1 MGYSLILDTSNKSL
15 VVGLANEEKVI
26 AKTQY
31 YAWQR
36 QSEMTVQEVKK
47 IMEDLKVSFDD
58 LSEVILTIGPGSY
71 TGVRIALTI
80 GKVIALCKN
89 IPIVELSSL
98 NALAGV
104 EGRKMSIIDAR
115 SKRCYV
121 GFYENGI
128 KVKEDT
134 IMKNDEIL
142 EYCKE
147 NNYILAGEVGVLGLE
162 EKEIDLV
169 DNMFK
174 VSKLLKKTYNV
185 HEVKP
190 TYLKD

>member
-1 MGYSLILDTSNKSL
+1 MKTLLLDSSNIDLCVGIAIDNELKYSCS
-15 VVGLANEEKVI
+15 
-26 AKTQY
+26 Y
-31 YAWQR
+31 PCWQR
-36 QSEMTVQEVKK
+36 QSEMMIPELEKGLKELNLSLKDFDEV
-47 IMEDLKVSFDD
+47 VCG
-58 LSEVILTIGPGSY
+58 IGPGSY

-89 IPIVELSSL
+89 IPIIELSSL
-98 NALAGV
+98 NALAGTN
-104 EGRKMSIIDAR
+104 GRKMSIIDAR

-142 EYCKE
+142 EYSKE

-162 EKEIDLV
+162 ENEIDLV

-174 VSKLLKKTYNV
+174 VSKLLNKTYNV

>member
-1 MGYSLILDTSNKSL
+1 MGYSLILDTSSKNL
-15 VVGLANEEKVI
+15 VVGIASDVVLKKV
-26 AKTQY
+26 QY

-47 IMEDLKVSFDD
+47 IMEDLNVSFDD

-89 IPIVELSSL
+89 IPIIELSSL
-98 NALAGV
+98 NALAGTN
-104 EGRKMSIIDAR
+104 GRKMSIIDAR

-128 KVKEDT
+128 KAKEDT

-142 EYCKE
+142 EYSKE

-162 EKEIDLV
+162 ENEIDLV

-174 VSKLLKKTYNV
+174 VSKLLNKTYNV

>member
-1 MGYSLILDTSNKSL
+1 
-15 VVGLANEEKVI
+15 
-26 AKTQY
+26 
-31 YAWQR
+31 
-36 QSEMTVQEVKK
+36 MTVQEVKK
-47 IMEDLKVSFDD
+47 IMDEENISFNDLD
-58 LSEVILTIGPGSY
+58 EIILTIGPGSY

-80 GKVIALCKN
+80 GKTIALCQN
-89 IPIVELSSL
+89 IPLIEVSSL

-104 EGRKMSIIDAR
+104 NGRKMSIIDAR

-121 GFYENGI
+121 GFYENGQ
-128 KVKEDT
+128 KVCDDT

-142 EYCKE
+142 EYSKE
-147 NNYILAGEVGVLGLE
+147 NNYELVGEVGVLGLE

-169 DNMFK
+169 ENMFE
-174 VSKLLKKTYNV
+174 VSKLLTKTYNV

>member
-15 VVGLANEEKVI
+15 VVGLANEKVLR
-26 AKTQY
+26 KTQY

-47 IMEDLKVSFDD
+47 IMDEENISFNDLD
-58 LSEVILTIGPGSY
+58 EVILTIGPGSY

-80 GKVIALCKN
+80 GKTIALCQN
-89 IPIVELSSL
+89 IPLIEVSSL

-104 EGRKMSIIDAR
+104 KGRKMSIIDAR
-115 SKRCYV
+115 SKRSYV
-121 GFYENGI
+121 GFYENGK
-128 KVKEDT
+128 KVCDDT

-142 EYCKE
+142 EYSKE
-147 NNYILAGEVGVLGLE
+147 NNYELVGEVGVLGLE

-169 DNMFK
+169 ENMFE
-174 VSKLLKKTYNV
+174 VSKLLTKTYNV

>member
-15 VVGLANEEKVI
+15 VVGLADEEKVI

-47 IMEDLKVSFDD
+47 IMEDLNVSFDD

-89 IPIVELSSL
+89 IPI
-98 NALAGV
+98 
-104 EGRKMSIIDAR
+104 I
-115 SKRCYV
+115 
-121 GFYENGI
+121 
-128 KVKEDT
+128 
-134 IMKNDEIL
+134 
-142 EYCKE
+142 
-147 NNYILAGEVGVLGLE
+147 
-162 EKEIDLV
+162 
-169 DNMFK
+169 
-174 VSKLLKKTYNV
+174 
-185 HEVKP
+185 
-190 TYLKD
+190 

>member
-15 VVGLANEEKVI
+15 VVGLADEEKVI

-47 IMEDLKVSFDD
+47 I
-58 LSEVILTIGPGSY
+58 EVILTIGPGSY

-98 NALAGV
+98 NAIAGV

-142 EYCKE
+142 EYSKE
-147 NNYILAGEVGVLGLE
+147 NNYTLAGEVGVLGLE

-174 VSKLLKKTYNV
+174 VSKLLNKTYNV